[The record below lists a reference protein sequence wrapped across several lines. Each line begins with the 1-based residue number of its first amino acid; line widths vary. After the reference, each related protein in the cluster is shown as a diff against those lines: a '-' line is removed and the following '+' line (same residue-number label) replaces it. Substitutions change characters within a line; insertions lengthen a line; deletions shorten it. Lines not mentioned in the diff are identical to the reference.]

1 LRGAGTLRYFNGARA
16 ELCNV
21 LQYLIGGEGLSGQML
36 LFAALSVAAIVL
48 AVALAMTLWQIRR
61 TIVNLER
68 RVDEAIRQFEMTA
81 EGHRKTNAVL
91 RDLLQHIER
100 GAANMAD
107 VTEGVRGFRKTLD
120 AATAVLQFAVV
131 PVLGN
136 VAGGLAGVKAAV
148 SHVVNRFVRREGSH
162 E

>member
-1 LRGAGTLRYFNGARA
+1 
-16 ELCNV
+16 
-21 LQYLIGGEGLSGQML
+21 LSGQTL
-36 LFAALSVAAIVL
+36 LLAALSLAAIAL
-48 AVALAMTLWQIRR
+48 AVVLAMTLLRLRR
-61 TIVNLER
+61 TIDHLDR

-81 EGHRKTNAVL
+81 EDLRKTNAVV
-91 RDLLQHIER
+91 RDMLLHAER
-100 GAANMAD
+100 GAANLAH

-148 SHVVNRFVRREGSH
+148 SHVVNRFVRREGGH

>member
-1 LRGAGTLRYFNGARA
+1 M
-16 ELCNV
+16 
-21 LQYLIGGEGLSGQML
+21 SGQAV
-36 LFAALSVAAIVL
+36 LFTALSIAAIAL
-48 AVALAMTLWQIRR
+48 AVVLAMTLWRLRR
-61 TIVNLER
+61 TIDHLDR

-81 EGHRKTNAVL
+81 EDLRKTNAVV
-91 RDLLQHIER
+91 RDILLHAEK
-100 GAANMAD
+100 GAANVAHM
-107 VTEGVRGFRKTLD
+107 TEGVRGFRKTLD
-120 AATAVLQFAVV
+120 AATAVLQYAVV

>member
-1 LRGAGTLRYFNGARA
+1 
-16 ELCNV
+16 
-21 LQYLIGGEGLSGQML
+21 LSGQAV
-36 LFAALSVAAIVL
+36 LFTALSIAAVAL
-48 AVALAMTLWQIRR
+48 AVVLAMTLWRLRR
-61 TIVNLER
+61 TIDHLDR

-81 EGHRKTNAVL
+81 EDLRKTNAVV
-91 RDLLQHIER
+91 REILLHAEK
-100 GAANMAD
+100 GAANVAH

-120 AATAVLQFAVV
+120 AATAVLQYAVV

>member
-1 LRGAGTLRYFNGARA
+1 MYFSLARA
-16 ELCNV
+16 KLCNN
-21 LQYLIGGEGLSGQML
+21 LQYPIGGRYLSGQAI
-36 LFAALSVAAIVL
+36 LFAALSLAAIAL
-48 AVALAMTLWQIRR
+48 AVALVMTLLQLRR
-61 TIVNLER
+61 TIDHMDR

-81 EGHRKTNAVL
+81 EDLRKTNAVVREIL
-91 RDLLQHIER
+91 IHAER
-100 GAANMAD
+100 GAANVAN

-148 SHVVNRFVRREGSH
+148 SHVVNRIGRREGSH